1 DQWENTSTQSHI
13 TARQDVQITADND
26 VNMQAAI
33 VSADRDVNMDAGN
46 NITLSESYDTSNAKE
61 KHEKS
66 FAGVTGS
73 VNVGI
78 LGTVKDVKDAVKR
91 FGHGD
96 TKHKIGNGLIAG
108 LKGYDLYSKGKG
120 LYNGMK
126 GGNKQSIRDIADV
139 SASVTVG
146 FKTEKAEASVQTST
160 AVTGT
165 IEAGRAVNMQAHKGS
180 IHGVGADIIAGTNP
194 MQSNDE
200 QSGNIT
206 MGAGKDIIFESAQNT
221 QSTENHTQSASM
233 NIGYSYGTGGTGW
246 MGNASFG
253 KGKGSSEE
261 VHQKNSHII
270 GTGTVHTTSGANTTL
285 AGAVVSGERVEMEVG
300 GDFTVVSRSDTGQSS
315 SKQNSVSIGY
325 NSREKEGT
333 ATTNI
338 SLNKDKSSSDYHSVV
353 EQSGIKAGDGGFK
366 INVKDKTTLTGGI
379 IESTAPAEKNSLTTG
394 SISTNDISNSA
405 HAQASSQGLSISAGG
420 PMYQGKYGVG
430 KNIAKNVLDHSKAK
444 DSEEGYTKSAIS
456 NGTIVIT
463 DEAGQKALTGQD
475 VEQAIASLNRDT
487 ASAHKGV
494 QQLDVGKLEQI
505 VHENRE
511 MATQLLEEGFKYSD
525 DSYKTMFIKEHP
537 IAVVDRDEKGN
548 IIYKKDENGEP
559 IEDARGQKIPKFHY
573 LTDEEK
579 QHLQEGS
586 DGKVHVSFN
595 GIFTPPYEAA
605 VYAEQHAENKNE
617 PLYFVVFPEADSAI
631 SELLVAGYQK
641 FMENN
646 FWGLT
651 NSTQEAKDLMYSYG
665 LTGLELYGHSRGTMT
680 LGNMLNSFKQ
690 EGVHGIANENTTIN
704 LYGPAFNVLVASG
717 LLGYVSDGKQT
728 IVGFD
733 GNRYDF
739 VSRIIGGNGY
749 TYETIP
755 AGSNWWKEWWR
766 VIMNPIS
773 SHTCLGD
780 AGQKCQKRYGS
791 SHLKQKP

>member
-1 DQWENTSTQSHI
+1 MGE
-13 TARQDVQITADND
+13 
-26 VNMQAAI
+26 
-33 VSADRDVNMDAGN
+33 
-46 NITLSESYDTSNAKE
+46 
-61 KHEKS
+61 
-66 FAGVTGS
+66 GS
-73 VNVGI
+73 I
-78 LGTVKDVKDAVKR
+78 
-91 FGHGD
+91 
-96 TKHKIGNGLIAG
+96 
-108 LKGYDLYSKGKG
+108 
-120 LYNGMK
+120 
-126 GGNKQSIRDIADV
+126 
-139 SASVTVG
+139 SAS
-146 FKTEKAEASVQTST
+146 FQ
-160 AVTGT
+160 
-165 IEAGRAVNMQAHKGS
+165 
-180 IHGVGADIIAGTNP
+180 
-194 MQSNDE
+194 
-200 QSGNIT
+200 
-206 MGAGKDIIFESAQNT
+206 
-221 QSTENHTQSASM
+221 
-233 NIGYSYGTGGTGW
+233 
-246 MGNASFG
+246 
-253 KGKGSSEE
+253 
-261 VHQKNSHII
+261 
-270 GTGTVHTTSGANTTL
+270 
-285 AGAVVSGERVEMEVG
+285 
-300 GDFTVVSRSDTGQSS
+300 
-315 SKQNSVSIGY
+315 
-325 NSREKEGT
+325 
-333 ATTNI
+333 
-338 SLNKDKSSSDYHSVV
+338 KDKSSSDYHSVV
-353 EQSGIKAGDGGFK
+353 EQSGIKAGDGGFN
-366 INVKDKTTLTGGI
+366 IIVKDKTTLTGGI
-379 IESTAPAEKNSLTTG
+379 IASTAPADKNSLTTG
-394 SISTNDISNSA
+394 SISTSDITNSA
-405 HAQASSQGLSISAGG
+405 HAQASSQGFSISAGG

-456 NGTIVIT
+456 DGTIVIT

-487 ASAHKGV
+487 ATAHKGV

-537 IAVVDRDEKGN
+537 IAVVDRDKDGN
-548 IIYKKDENGEP
+548 IIYKTDANGEP
-559 IEDARGQKIPKFHY
+559 IEDARGQPIPHAHY

-579 QHLQEGS
+579 QHLQEGA

-595 GIFTPPYEAA
+595 GIFTPPEEAA
-605 VYAEQHAENKNE
+605 VYAVQHAENKNE

-728 IVGFD
+728 TIGFD

-749 TYETIP
+749 TYGTLP
-755 AGSNWWKEWWR
+755 AGSNVWTEWLR
-766 VIMNPIS
+766 VATNPIS

-780 AGQKCQKRYGS
+780 AGPKCRDIYGL
-791 SHLKQKP
+791 SHRVQFPLRRKK

>member
-1 DQWENTSTQSHI
+1 
-13 TARQDVQITADND
+13 
-26 VNMQAAI
+26 
-33 VSADRDVNMDAGN
+33 
-46 NITLSESYDTSNAKE
+46 
-61 KHEKS
+61 
-66 FAGVTGS
+66 
-73 VNVGI
+73 
-78 LGTVKDVKDAVKR
+78 
-91 FGHGD
+91 
-96 TKHKIGNGLIAG
+96 
-108 LKGYDLYSKGKG
+108 
-120 LYNGMK
+120 
-126 GGNKQSIRDIADV
+126 
-139 SASVTVG
+139 
-146 FKTEKAEASVQTST
+146 
-160 AVTGT
+160 
-165 IEAGRAVNMQAHKGS
+165 
-180 IHGVGADIIAGTNP
+180 
-194 MQSNDE
+194 
-200 QSGNIT
+200 
-206 MGAGKDIIFESAQNT
+206 
-221 QSTENHTQSASM
+221 
-233 NIGYSYGTGGTGW
+233 
-246 MGNASFG
+246 
-253 KGKGSSEE
+253 
-261 VHQKNSHII
+261 
-270 GTGTVHTTSGANTTL
+270 
-285 AGAVVSGERVEMEVG
+285 
-300 GDFTVVSRSDTGQSS
+300 
-315 SKQNSVSIGY
+315 
-325 NSREKEGT
+325 
-333 ATTNI
+333 
-338 SLNKDKSSSDYHSVV
+338 
-353 EQSGIKAGDGGFK
+353 
-366 INVKDKTTLTGGI
+366 
-379 IESTAPAEKNSLTTG
+379 
-394 SISTNDISNSA
+394 
-405 HAQASSQGLSISAGG
+405 QGLSISAGG

-430 KNIAKNVLDHSKAK
+430 KNIAKNLLDHSKAK

-487 ASAHKGV
+487 ANAHKGV
-494 QQLDVGKLEQI
+494 QQLDAGKLEQI

-537 IAVVDRDEKGN
+537 IAVVDRDENGN
-548 IIYKKDENGEP
+548 TIYEIDANGVP
-559 IEDARGQKIPKFHY
+559 IRDARGQKIPKFHY

-704 LYGPAFNVLVASG
+704 LYGPAFNVLVAAG
-717 LLGYVSDGKQT
+717 LLDYVSDGKQT
-728 IVGFD
+728 TIGFD

-749 TYETIP
+749 TYGTLP
-755 AGSNWWKEWWR
+755 AGSNVWTEWLR

-780 AGQKCQKRYGS
+780 VGPKCQKFYGT
-791 SHLKQKP
+791 SHREQFPLSKSRSKK

>member
-1 DQWENTSTQSHI
+1 
-13 TARQDVQITADND
+13 
-26 VNMQAAI
+26 MQA
-33 VSADRDVNMDAGN
+33 
-46 NITLSESYDTSNAKE
+46 L
-61 KHEKS
+61 S
-66 FAGVTGS
+66 FAVC
-73 VNVGI
+73 
-78 LGTVKDVKDAVKR
+78 DD
-91 FGHGD
+91 
-96 TKHKIGNGLIAG
+96 
-108 LKGYDLYSKGKG
+108 
-120 LYNGMK
+120 
-126 GGNKQSIRDIADV
+126 Q
-139 SASVTVG
+139 
-146 FKTEKAEASVQTST
+146 
-160 AVTGT
+160 
-165 IEAGRAVNMQAHKGS
+165 
-180 IHGVGADIIAGTNP
+180 
-194 MQSNDE
+194 
-200 QSGNIT
+200 
-206 MGAGKDIIFESAQNT
+206 
-221 QSTENHTQSASM
+221 QSAILAFSW
-233 NIGYSYGTGGTGW
+233 NGGIVF
-246 MGNASFG
+246 S
-253 KGKGSSEE
+253 
-261 VHQKNSHII
+261 I
-270 GTGTVHTTSGANTTL
+270 
-285 AGAVVSGERVEMEVG
+285 
-300 GDFTVVSRSDTGQSS
+300 
-315 SKQNSVSIGY
+315 KQNSVSVGFGAGQTGGGG
-325 NSREKEGT
+325 SMS
-333 ATTNI
+333 A
-338 SLNKDKSSSDYHSVV
+338 SFQKDKSSSDYHSVV

-379 IESTAPAEKNSLTTG
+379 IESTAPADKNSLTTG
-394 SISTNDISNSA
+394 SISTSNISNSA

-487 ASAHKGV
+487 ATAHKGV
-494 QQLDVGKLEQI
+494 QQLDAGKLEQI

-548 IIYKKDENGEP
+548 IIYKIDANGQY
-559 IEDARGQKIPKFHY
+559 IKDARGQKIPKFHY

-595 GIFTPPYEAA
+595 GIFTPPEEAA
-605 VYAEQHAENKNE
+605 VYAEQHAKDKNE
-617 PLYFVVFPEADSAI
+617 SLYFVVFPQADSAI

-717 LLGYVSDGKQT
+717 LLGYVSDSKQT

-755 AGSNWWKEWWR
+755 TGSNMWKEWWR

-780 AGQKCQKRYGS
+780 AGRMCNMLYGS
-791 SHLKQKP
+791 SHREQVPSSKSWSKK